1 MSTFAIPEPISLDR
15 RNYADEYQAL
25 LIGDGG
31 ADGGV
36 TAVNHGEFEAAVQQL
51 RQQAG
56 REDDSCAVIQR
67 GRRGG
72 KTFMLH
78 AVAAQLA
85 AQQLPQQTHIV
96 FLSLS
101 SGSTQYDPT
110 SEDAFTALASRVA
123 WEMSGRAM
131 GWRRFKRTYRDFG
144 AIATWMLSP
153 NISMILLVD
162 ELNVILPKAARY
174 DDMCALL
181 DAFCGQRGKVLL
193 YSTHQR
199 ETADHLRGRRPKDS
213 NWTRS
218 TKRPHVFLAI
228 PRMQSPA
235 CRACCNTGPR
245 ILRSGAPW
253 YAVAFLLWCCKQ
265 A

>member
-85 AQQLPQQTHIV
+85 AQPLPQQTHIV

-110 SEDAFTALASRVA
+110 SEDAFTALASRG
-123 WEMSGRAM
+123 SPPQ
-131 GWRRFKRTYRDFG
+131 TFG
-144 AIATWMLSP
+144 DVMLS
-153 NISMILLVD
+153 
-162 ELNVILPKAARY
+162 
-174 DDMCALL
+174 
-181 DAFCGQRGKVLL
+181 
-193 YSTHQR
+193 
-199 ETADHLRGRRPKDS
+199 
-213 NWTRS
+213 
-218 TKRPHVFLAI
+218 I
-228 PRMQSPA
+228 PRP
-235 CRACCNTGPR
+235 RGPEPFP
-245 ILRSGAPW
+245 GASFPSRTR
-253 YAVAFLLWCCKQ
+253 F
-265 A
+265 